1 MEQVTALTQLVRQAL
16 RGRLDVFALDNK
28 VSYQD
33 GQTYTILTAVNGIE
47 GTFSE
52 AISKSIFLTTSLD
65 HQVNKVDL
73 KIGLVADPIDD
84 VVFEKWQNRTMK
96 FQQPA
101 LFIALL
107 KRVPL

>member
-47 GTFSE
+47 EHSPKPYLNQYF
-52 AISKSIFLTTSLD
+52 
-65 HQVNKVDL
+65 
-73 KIGLVADPIDD
+73 
-84 VVFEKWQNRTMK
+84 
-96 FQQPA
+96 
-101 LFIALL
+101 
-107 KRVPL
+107 